1 MAGGPVDLRRARLT
15 ILTWPCGLAR
25 PEILTAFGACGL
37 PIDPEH
43 VDTVCESPHVAAL
56 NRAIEC
62 ALASPFDELIFAEN
76 DLAASLAPFLA
87 ADADVV
93 CIAYHGA
100 AEPAPHLGLWR
111 TRRAILEALTGPPWA
126 RPAAPGE
133 CLCGPFFAAMRRLG
147 FTGAVTGRA
156 THLRARRSAGRRAR
170 WRASSTRW

>member
-1 MAGGPVDLRRARLT
+1 MDLRRARLT
-15 ILTWPCGLAR
+15 ILTWPWGLAW

-76 DLAASLAPFLA
+76 DLVLDPAGLAPFLA
-87 ADADVV
+87 AEADVV

-100 AEPAPHLGLWR
+100 AEPAPAPHLGLWR
-111 TRRAILEALTGPPWA
+111 GQVPNVL
-126 RPAAPGE
+126 
-133 CLCGPFFAAMRRLG
+133 
-147 FTGAVTGRA
+147 
-156 THLRARRSAGRRAR
+156 
-170 WRASSTRW
+170 